1 MHQQENSKKET
12 KFIII
17 TGGVLSGL
25 GKGIAAAS
33 IGRLL
38 NSKLKII
45 PIKLDGYLN
54 VDPGTMNPIEHGE
67 VFVLDDGGEVDMD
80 FGHYERFLEVTCKSN
95 QNLTMGKVF
104 EEIRKKERKGEFL
117 GKTVQFIPH
126 VTNLI
131 KSKFLEVAEKENAD
145 LVLIEVGG
153 TVGDIEN
160 ELYIEAVRQ
169 LKSDI
174 GSDNILYI
182 HLTHVPIPSGVGE
195 QKSKPTQQSINMLRE
210 RGIQPDIIIGRCKQ
224 KLTDKIKNKISV
236 FGGIEK
242 NAVISGVDVDNVYK
256 IPLSFEEE
264 GICEIIHSKLRL
276 YSPPNLTSWKGL
288 LNNLSNPINEIN
300 IAICGKYTELNDS
313 YASINEALMHC
324 SAHTRY
330 KINLKFIETTDIE
343 ENKISVEKSLE
354 NISGVIIPGGFGS
367 RGTEGKIEVIKFCR
381 ENNIPTLGICLGLH
395 LMVVEFARNICN
407 LDNANSTEID
417 QGTPHPVIDIMPEQK
432 HIENKGATMR
442 LGSYPAW
449 LSENSLARQLY
460 QKELVYERHRHRYEV
475 NPNYHQTLK
484 DKGLIISGLS
494 KDGRLAEFI
503 ELNNHPYFIATQA
516 HPELKSKLTEPAPLF
531 LGLIK
536 AAIET
541 GNKRIN

>member
-1 MHQQENSKKET
+1 MHQNNYHKKT

-17 TGGVLSGL
+17 TGGVISGL

-33 IGRLL
+33 IGKLL
-38 NSKLKII
+38 NSRLKII

-54 VDPGTMNPIEHGE
+54 VDPGTMNPMEHGE
-67 VFVLDDGGEVDMD
+67 VFVLNDGGEVDMD
-80 FGHYERFLEVTCKSN
+80 FGHYERFLEVDCKSD

-126 VTNLI
+126 VTDLI
-131 KSKFLEVAEKENAD
+131 KSKFFEVAKKEKAD

-169 LKSDI
+169 LKSEV
-174 GSDNILYI
+174 GSDNILYV
-182 HLTHVPIPSGVGE
+182 HLTHIPIPSGVQE

-210 RGIQPDIIIGRCKQ
+210 RGIQPDIIIGRCEQ

-242 NAVISGVDVDNVYK
+242 NAVISGIDVDNVYK
-256 IPLSFEEE
+256 IPLAFEEE
-264 GICEIIHSKLRL
+264 GICEIIHRKLRV
-276 YSPPNLTSWKGL
+276 YSPPDLTSWKEL
-288 LNNLSNPINEIN
+288 LNNINEPINEII

-324 SAHTRY
+324 SAHTKH

-343 ENKISVEKSLE
+343 NNKKTIAEVLE
-354 NISGVIIPGGFGS
+354 NVSGVIIPGGFGS
-367 RGTEGKIEVIKFCR
+367 RGTEGKIEVIKYCR
-381 ENNIPTLGICLGLH
+381 ENNLPILGICLGLH
-395 LMVVEFARNICN
+395 LMVVEFARNLCN
-407 LDNANSTEID
+407 LENANSTEINSL
-417 QGTPHPVIDIMPEQK
+417 TPYPVIDIMPEQK
-432 HIENKGATMR
+432 DIENKGATMR

-449 LSENSLARQLY
+449 LSEESLAKRLY
-460 QKELVYERHRHRYEV
+460 QKELVHERHRHRFEV

-484 DKGLIISGLS
+484 ENGLTISGTS
-494 KDGRLAEFI
+494 KDGRLIEFI
-503 ELNNHPYFIATQA
+503 ELKNHHYFIATQA
-516 HPELKSKLTEPAPLF
+516 HPELKSTLTEPAPLF

-536 AAIET
+536 SAISKST
-541 GNKRIN
+541 L